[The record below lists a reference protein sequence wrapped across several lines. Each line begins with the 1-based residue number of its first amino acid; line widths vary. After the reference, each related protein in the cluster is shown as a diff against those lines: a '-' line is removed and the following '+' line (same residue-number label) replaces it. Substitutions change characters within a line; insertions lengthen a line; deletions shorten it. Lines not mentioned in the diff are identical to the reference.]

1 MRFIFTLTAEE
12 HFKRL
17 TPALKKRVAAK
28 MRFYVAQSNPLEFA
42 ERLSGMESYRFR
54 VGDYR
59 VIFEVMHDT
68 GWVLAIKRRDEAYR

>member
-1 MRFIFTLTAEE
+1 MKFIFTPTAEG

-17 TPALKKRVAAK
+17 TPALKKRIATK
-28 MRFYVAQSNPLEFA
+28 MRFYADQPSPLEFA
-42 ERLSGMESYRFR
+42 ERLSGIESHRFR
-54 VGDYR
+54 IGDYR